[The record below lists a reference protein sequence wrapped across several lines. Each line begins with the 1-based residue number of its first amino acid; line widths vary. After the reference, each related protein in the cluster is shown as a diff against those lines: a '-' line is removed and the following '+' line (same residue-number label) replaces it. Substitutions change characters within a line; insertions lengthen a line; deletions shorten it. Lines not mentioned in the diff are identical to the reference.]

1 MPVELKYSSGIK
13 DFPLLYLEMKKTA
26 QLLLEGKTD
35 AEILSLSTVQNIF
48 QLDKEKRRK
57 SMPYKMLARL
67 HELTPNLMAVVA
79 NGRDENARLLSFYG
93 LVKNDI
99 LLFEFMRDV
108 FCDKYLS
115 GQTAIADTDFIAFLN
130 CKANE
135 NEYIAGWKPEMLKRI
150 KNTYKNVLCEAG
162 LAKRQGNEIV
172 IIKPIVDDELE
183 GKFASG
189 DIYAEV
195 MLLEVGQ

>member
-1 MPVELKYSSGIK
+1 L
-13 DFPLLYLEMKKTA
+13 
-26 QLLLEGKTD
+26 
-35 AEILSLSTVQNIF
+35 N
-48 QLDKEKRRK
+48 KEKRRK
-57 SMPYKMLARL
+57 SLPYKTLARL
-67 HELTPNLMAVVA
+67 HELAPNLIAVVA

-108 FCDKYLS
+108 FRDKYLS

-150 KNTYKNVLCEAG
+150 KNTYKNALCEAG

-172 IIKPIVDDELE
+172 IIKPFVDDELE
-183 GKFASG
+183 GKFARG